1 MYNYKR
7 VGGAN
12 MKKNGFIASALLYSI
27 LALFL
32 VLIMSTL
39 AILGNRKLGMD
50 KIKSDAS
57 NTVRFEYSQMGSIY
71 SIYDGFQKPVT
82 KDGKTTWKDQ
92 SGNGR
97 DATLTNVTYSNRHL
111 VFNGNGSVNTNINQ
125 SSLGNQFTLQ
135 TILNVKNVV
144 STSESIGLWGWY
156 DASSKQGIFAE
167 IGTIPGDTTN
177 TKAFNLCAYTS
188 VDTSVPSCVNVGL
201 EFLHA
206 GQLVHITFVITNEN
220 INYDI
225 SDATITE
232 PVVAVRKGIDVYI
245 NGTHYDRLDID
256 SAFTVKPFSTL
267 ILGQSSNNSQKFNGD
282 LYNFTIYNKALTY
295 EEVTKNFNADKIK
308 YNIPV

>member
-1 MYNYKR
+1 ME
-7 VGGAN
+7 
-12 MKKNGFIASALLYSI
+12 KNGFIASALLYSM

-32 VLIMSTL
+32 VLIISTL

-50 KIKSDAS
+50 KIKGDAL

-71 SIYDGFQKPVT
+71 SIYDGFQKPTT
-82 KDGKTTWKDQ
+82 KNGKTTWKDQ

-97 DATLTNVTYSNRHL
+97 DATLTNITYSSRHL
-111 VFNGNGSVNTNINQ
+111 VFNGNGYVTTPINQ

-135 TILNVKNVV
+135 TVLNVKNIT
-144 STSESIGLWGWY
+144 STSSIGLWGWY
-156 DASSKQGIFAE
+156 DEASNSGIYAE

-188 VDTSVPSCVNVGL
+188 VDTSIPSCVNVKL

-206 GQLVHITFVITNEN
+206 GQPVHITFVITNQD

-225 SDATITE
+225 SDATIG
-232 PVVAVRKGIDVYI
+232 PIVAVKKGIDVYI
-245 NGTHYDRLDID
+245 NGEHYDRLDIN
-256 SAFTVKPFSTL
+256 SSFTVKPFSAL
-267 ILGQSSNNSQKFNGD
+267 ILGQSSSSSQKFNGD

-295 EEVTKNFNADKIK
+295 EEVVKNFQSDKVK

>member
-12 MKKNGFIASALLYSI
+12 MEKNGFIASALLYSI

-32 VLIMSTL
+32 VLIISTL

-50 KIKSDAS
+50 KIKSDAI

-71 SIYDGFQKPVT
+71 SIYDGFQKPTT
-82 KDGKTTWKDQ
+82 KNGKTTWKDQ

-97 DATLTNVTYSNRHL
+97 DATLNNVTYSNRHL
-111 VFNGNGSVNTNINQ
+111 VFNGNGTVTTPINQ
-125 SSLGNQFTLQ
+125 SSLGSQFTLQ
-135 TILNVKNVV
+135 AVVNVKNLV
-144 STSESIGLWGWY
+144 SSSGSIGLWGWY
-156 DASSKQGIFAE
+156 DATSKQGIYAE

-188 VDTSVPSCVNVGL
+188 VDTNVPSCVNVGL
-201 EFLHA
+201 DFLHA
-206 GQLVHITFVITNEN
+206 GQLVHITFVITNQN

-225 SDATITE
+225 SDPASGQPII
-232 PVVAVRKGIDVYI
+232 AVKKGIDVYI
-245 NGTHYDRLDID
+245 NGMHYDRLDID
-256 SAFTVKPFSTL
+256 TAFTVKPFSAL
-267 ILGQSSNNSQKFNGD
+267 ILGQSSSTSQKFNGD

-295 EEVTKNFNADKIK
+295 EEVIKNFNADKIK
-308 YNIPV
+308 YDIPA

>member
-1 MYNYKR
+1 
-7 VGGAN
+7 

-32 VLIMSTL
+32 VLIISTL

-144 STSESIGLWGWY
+144 STSGSIGLWGWY

-206 GQLVHITFVITNEN
+206 GQLVHITFVITNED

-245 NGTHYDRLDID
+245 NGVHYDRLDID

-295 EEVTKNFNADKIK
+295 EEVIKNFNADKVK